1 MSNITGE
8 WTMADAPKARVDQA
22 LAALDEAGLVARLAR
37 RDHQALEILA
47 RRHFAYAFRVA
58 ARLLDDPA
66 EAEDITQD
74 VFLKL
79 WTRPRLWRPGKAR
92 FTTWLYR
99 VVSNAAIDR
108 LRQRRRHDPL
118 DRAME
123 MPDRSAG
130 PETRAADSQT
140 KSAVVRAL
148 DELPPRQKLALVLT
162 YYQGCSN
169 AESAQIM
176 ELSVDALESLLARGR
191 RKLRELLADDLADL
205 IDLAPAESSMTERTK
220 S

>member
-8 WTMADAPKARVDQA
+8 WTMADAPKGRADQT
-22 LAALDEAGLVARLAR
+22 LAELDEAGLMARLAR

-79 WTRPRLWRPGKAR
+79 WARPRLWQPGKAR

-108 LRQRRRHDPL
+108 LRRRRHEPL
-118 DRAME
+118 ERAME
-123 MPDRSAG
+123 MPDQSAG
-130 PETRAADSQT
+130 PETKTAQSQT
-140 KSAVVRAL
+140 RSRVISAL

-169 AESAQIM
+169 AESARIM

-205 IDLAPAESSMTERTK
+205 IDRAPADGSTMERTN